1 MKLKPDIVRDILLTV
16 EDECDFDNR
25 FVYDVE
31 KEIPDRLKPYSVNE
45 IAYHVRQCELAELI
59 LGVEILEGGEDII
72 IADLSPEGHEFLAN
86 IRKDKIWKN
95 TKAVAKETGCRS
107 LTALTQISAN
117 IVTALIKS
125 HFKLT

>member
-31 KEIPDRLKPYSVNE
+31 KEIPDRLKQYSVNE

-72 IADLSPEGHEFLAN
+72 IADLRRHSIGLYGIINQLEIYILGN
-86 IRKDKIWKN
+86 
-95 TKAVAKETGCRS
+95 
-107 LTALTQISAN
+107 
-117 IVTALIKS
+117 
-125 HFKLT
+125 